1 MNRKHL
7 RTQTL
12 THLYNLHTLIAT
24 MGKSH
29 RRTTPDSPRQPSE
42 TGQAANGHSRP
53 GLRKVISTTQ
63 LWAIAVGMV
72 ISGEYFGWNYGW
84 AVAGTIGF
92 LIATFIVTILYL
104 TFIFSYTELT
114 TAIPD
119 AGGPFAYALR
129 AFGPTGGFLA
139 GFATLVDF
147 LMAPPAIAAALGA
160 YAHFLDPALPMLGV
174 AVASYGVFVSINIL
188 GIKESANFSVIVTVL
203 AVAELLLFM
212 ALVAPA
218 YKTENVLAHNESF
231 GVGGIFAALPFAIWF
246 YLAIE
251 GVAMVAE
258 EVREPQK
265 TIPRGYLLS
274 IGTLIVLAL
283 GTMLLCAGAG
293 DWRQL
298 SQNDY
303 PLPATLAMVFGPQN
317 SWAKVFAGLGLFG
330 LIASFHANTLGYS
343 RQLFALARA
352 GYLPSFLADV
362 NPRFQTPHWSLIVGG
377 LVGLAALFSGTTGEI
392 ITLSVIGAL
401 VMYIISLLSLF
412 RLRRTEPDLV
422 RPYSTPFYPTV
433 PIIAITLSIVCL
445 LAIVYYNPG
454 LSLIF
459 GSLLVLSWL
468 LFRWLVPRSNRPV
481 PSSG

>member
-1 MNRKHL
+1 M
-7 RTQTL
+7 T
-12 THLYNLHTLIAT
+12 
-24 MGKSH
+24 KS
-29 RRTTPDSPRQPSE
+29 TKGSQ
-42 TGQAANGHSRP
+42 P
-53 GLRKVISTTQ
+53 GLRRAIGTLQ

-84 AVAGTIGF
+84 AVAGTLGF
-92 LIATFIVTILYL
+92 LAATLLVTVLYL

-119 AGGPFAYALR
+119 AGGPFAYASR

-160 YAHFLDPALPMLGV
+160 YAHFLHPEIPVLTV
-174 AVASYGVFVSINIL
+174 AVGAYVVFIGVNCL
-188 GIKESANFSVIVTVL
+188 GIRESANFSVVVTVL
-203 AVAELLLFM
+203 SVVELLVFM

-231 GVGGIFAALPFAIWF
+231 GIGGVFAALPFAIWF

-258 EVREPQK
+258 EVREPNK

-274 IGTLIVLAL
+274 IGTLVVLAI

-298 SQNDY
+298 SQIDY
-303 PLPATLAMVFGPQN
+303 PLPETLAVVLGRQN

-352 GYLPSFLADV
+352 GYLPKFLADV
-362 NPRFQTPHWSLIVGG
+362 NQRFRTPHWSLIVGG

-401 VMYIISLLSLF
+401 GMYVISLLSLF
-412 RLRRTEPDLV
+412 RLRRTEPALV
-422 RPYSTPFYPTV
+422 RPYRTPFYPLLPAV
-433 PIIAITLSIVCL
+433 ALGLSLVCL
-445 LAIVYYNPG
+445 VSIAWYSPG
-454 LSLIF
+454 LSLVF
-459 GSLLVLSWL
+459 VGLLAISWV
-468 LFRWLVPRSNRPV
+468 LFRTIVLRTIP
-481 PSSG
+481 PSSTSVID

>member
-1 MNRKHL
+1 
-7 RTQTL
+7 
-12 THLYNLHTLIAT
+12 
-24 MGKSH
+24 MGEPH
-29 RRTTPDSPRQPSE
+29 RRPAPSGPLISSE
-42 TGQAANGHSRP
+42 TGHSRPDHSRPSVARP

-84 AVAGTIGF
+84 AVAGTLGF
-92 LIATFIVTILYL
+92 LMATLIVTVLYL

-119 AGGPFAYALR
+119 AGGPFAYAFR

-160 YAHFLDPALPMLGV
+160 YAHFLNPALPVLGV
-174 AVASYGVFVSINIL
+174 AVASYAVFIGINIL
-188 GIKESANFSVIVTVL
+188 GIRESANFSVIVTVL
-203 AVAELLLFM
+203 SVVELLAFM
-212 ALVAPA
+212 AIVAPA
-218 YKTENVLAHNESF
+218 YKTENVLAHNEPF
-231 GVGGIFAALPFAIWF
+231 GVSGIFAALPFAIWF

-274 IGTLIVLAL
+274 IGTLVVLAL

-293 DWRQL
+293 DWRLL

-303 PLPATLAMVFGPQN
+303 PLPATLAMVFGQQN
-317 SWAKVFAGLGLFG
+317 PWAKVFAGLGLFG
-330 LIASFHANTLGYS
+330 LIASFHANILGYS

-352 GYLPSFLADV
+352 GYLPSFLAGV
-362 NPRFQTPHWSLIVGG
+362 NPRFQTPHWSLIGGG
-377 LVGLAALFSGTTGEI
+377 LVGLAALFSGTTGQI
-392 ITLSVIGAL
+392 IILSVIGAL
-401 VMYIISLLSLF
+401 VMYVISLLSLF
-412 RLRRTEPDLV
+412 RLRRTEPDMV
-422 RPYSTPFYPTV
+422 RPYSTPFYPAV
-433 PIIAITLSIVCL
+433 PVIALTLSIVCL
-445 LAIVYYNPG
+445 GAIIYYNRG
-454 LSLIF
+454 LALMFSGLLI
-459 GSLLVLSWL
+459 VSWV
-468 LFRWLVPRSNRPV
+468 LFRWLVLRSIRSSPAPV
-481 PSSG
+481 AD

>member
-1 MNRKHL
+1 M
-7 RTQTL
+7 
-12 THLYNLHTLIAT
+12 AD
-24 MGKSH
+24 SH
-29 RRTTPDSPRQPSE
+29 RRTPPDSPSLSSE
-42 TGQAANGHSRP
+42 TGHSQP
-53 GLRKVISTTQ
+53 GLRKVITTTQ

-84 AVAGTIGF
+84 AVAGTVGF
-92 LIATFIVTILYL
+92 LIATLIVTVLYV

-119 AGGPFAYALR
+119 AGGPFAYAFR

-139 GFATLVDF
+139 GFATLIDF

-160 YAHFLDPALPMLGV
+160 YAHFLNPALPVLGV
-174 AVASYGVFVSINIL
+174 AVASYGVFVGINIL
-188 GIKESANFSVIVTVL
+188 GVRESANFSVVVTVL
-203 AVAELLLFM
+203 SVAELLVFM
-212 ALVAPA
+212 ALIAPA

-231 GVGGIFAALPFAIWF
+231 GIGGIFAALPFAIWF

-258 EVREPQK
+258 EVRDPTK

-274 IGTLIVLAL
+274 IGTLVVLAL

-303 PLPATLAMVFGPQN
+303 PLPATLAMVFGQQN

-352 GYLPSFLADV
+352 GYLPPFLASV
-362 NPRFQTPHWSLIVGG
+362 NSRFQTPHWSLIVGG
-377 LVGLAALFSGTTGEI
+377 LIGLAALFSGTTGQI
-392 ITLSVIGAL
+392 ITLSVLGAL
-401 VMYIISLLSLF
+401 VMYISSLLSLF
-412 RLRRTEPDLV
+412 RLRRTEPTLV
-422 RPYSTPFYPTV
+422 RPYRTPFYPTV
-433 PIIAITLSIVCL
+433 PLTALVLSVVCL
-445 LAIVYYNPG
+445 LAIIYYNRG

-459 GSLLVLSWL
+459 SGLLGVSWI
-468 LFRWLVPRSNRPV
+468 LFRRFVPQPDRPNPV
-481 PSSG
+481 SSD

>member
-1 MNRKHL
+1 
-7 RTQTL
+7 
-12 THLYNLHTLIAT
+12 
-24 MGKSH
+24 MGE
-29 RRTTPDSPRQPSE
+29 PPNGPSRSI
-42 TGQAANGHSRP
+42 QAGNANDPVQP

-92 LIATFIVTILYL
+92 LIATLLVTVLYL

-119 AGGPFAYALR
+119 AGGPFAYAFR
-129 AFGPTGGFLA
+129 AFGSTGGFLA

-160 YAHFLDPALPMLGV
+160 YAHFLNPALPVLGV
-174 AVASYGVFVSINIL
+174 AIASYVVFIGINLLGV
-188 GIKESANFSVIVTVL
+188 KESANFSVIVTALSV
-203 AVAELLLFM
+203 VELVVFM

-231 GVGGIFAALPFAIWF
+231 GIGGIFAALPFAIWF

-258 EVREPQK
+258 EVKDPHK

-274 IGTLIVLAL
+274 IGTLVVLAL

-298 SQNDY
+298 SQLDY
-303 PLPATLAMVFGPQN
+303 PLPETLVMVFGRQN

-343 RQLFALARA
+343 RQIFALARA
-352 GYLPSFLADV
+352 GYLPHFLATV
-362 NPRFQTPHWSLIVGG
+362 NRRFQTPHWSLIVGG

-401 VMYIISLLSLF
+401 CMYIMSLLSLF
-412 RLRRTEPDLV
+412 RLRKTEPAMI
-422 RPYSTPFYPTV
+422 RTYSTPFYPVV
-433 PIIAITLSIVCL
+433 PLIALSLSILCL
-445 LAIVYYNPG
+445 LAIIYYNPV

-459 GSLLVLSWL
+459 SGLLLLSWV
-468 LFRWLVPRSNRPV
+468 LFKRFAPHLNRR
-481 PSSG
+481 SSGTVVN

>member
-1 MNRKHL
+1 M
-7 RTQTL
+7 TEP
-12 THLYNLHTLIAT
+12 
-24 MGKSH
+24 
-29 RRTTPDSPRQPSE
+29 PDGAQ
-42 TGQAANGHSRP
+42 P
-53 GLRKVISTTQ
+53 GLRRAIGTLQ

-92 LIATFIVTILYL
+92 LVATVIVTILYL

-119 AGGPFAYALR
+119 AGGPFAYASR

-160 YAHFLDPALPMLGV
+160 YAHFLNPALPVVGV
-174 AVASYGVFVSINIL
+174 AVGCYVVFIGVNLL
-188 GIKESANFSVIVTVL
+188 GIKESANFSVVVTILSV
-203 AVAELLLFM
+203 VELLVFM

-231 GVGGIFAALPFAIWF
+231 GVGGVFAALPFAIWF

-258 EVREPQK
+258 EVRDPTK

-274 IGTLIVLAL
+274 IGTLVVLAL

-298 SQNDY
+298 SQLDY
-303 PLPATLAMVFGPQN
+303 PLPETLAVALGRQN

-352 GYLPSFLADV
+352 GYLPRFLADV
-362 NPRFQTPHWSLIVGG
+362 NQRFQTPHWSLIAGG
-377 LVGLAALFSGTTGEI
+377 LVGLAALFSGTTGQI

-401 VMYIISLLSLF
+401 GMYVVSMLSLF
-412 RLRRTEPDLV
+412 RLRRTEPTMA
-422 RPYSTPFYPTV
+422 RPFLTPFYPVV
-433 PIIAITLSIVCL
+433 PAIALVLSSICL
-445 LAIVYYNPG
+445 ISIAWYNPG

-459 GSLLVLSWL
+459 VGLLAVSWV
-468 LFRWLVPRSNRPV
+468 LFRAIVMRSVR
-481 PSSG
+481 SSSAEVID